1 MRTGDRWRAASA
13 LSIAMIAWAPAAQSQ
28 SPEGL
33 PQDLPAETHDP
44 RSRWIPSIGLGVG
57 LNWQQASADLRAN
70 PAPGVSFSPFSN
82 SEGTSIFK
90 AAISP
95 DLMLETPVIAN
106 LPGKP
111 RLFIQ
116 LGAVVPLGQETS
128 ANDNVGDAGGVAED
142 PQLFLTIEWDS
153 IWYAGLGVSIEL
165 PIGDSLVFI
174 KPSVNYIGQSV
185 EWVATMEQQIDTA
198 LGSPL
203 VPFSA
208 NEAQIHQGIA
218 GKLQLETNL
227 SAIGP
232 VTPTVFIAGQAGA
245 WLWGDRSG
253 TILVD
258 TFVSDGRPSFNTS
271 SEFTLERFHFNV
283 SAGIRL
289 SWTGR

>member
-1 MRTGDRWRAASA
+1 MRTRDRWSAASV
-13 LSIAMIAWAPAAQSQ
+13 LSIALVTWAPAANSQ

-33 PQDLPAETHDP
+33 TDEIVAEVDSQTK
-44 RSRWIPSIGLGVG
+44 RWIPSIGLGVG
-57 LNWQQASADLRAN
+57 LNWQQASGDLSAS
-70 PAPGVSFSPFSN
+70 PAPGVTFSPFSN

-95 DLMLETPVIAN
+95 DLMLETPVIAD

-111 RLFIQ
+111 RLFLQ
-116 LGAVVPLGQETS
+116 LGAIVPLGDETTV
-128 ANDNVGDAGGVAED
+128 NDNVGDAGGVAED
-142 PQLFLTIEWDS
+142 PQLFLTVEWDA
-153 IWYAGLGVSIEL
+153 IWYAGLGVSIEV
-165 PIGDSLVFI
+165 PVGDSRVFI
-174 KPSVNYIGQSV
+174 KPSINYIGQSV

-208 NEAQIHQGIA
+208 NDAQIHHGIA

-227 SAIGP
+227 SSVGP
-232 VTPTVFIAGQAGA
+232 VTPTIFIAGQAGA
-245 WLWGDRSG
+245 WLWGDRTG

-258 TFVSDGRPSFNTS
+258 TFVSDGRPSFNTR
-271 SEFTLERFHFNV
+271 SEFSLERLHFNV

-289 SWTGR
+289 SWSGL